1 MRDLTFTPEIKS
13 MDTVRFIIHRKAAFF
28 GALLPHRIFI
38 NGQFAGMVHSGKTIC
53 TEIPRADA
61 YYIDDDESSGNA
73 VIFDNGQSEY
83 NILMKVLP
91 GWRMPSCSEFYV
103 ENGIEPIKLPMF
115 HFERIL
121 QADPAQFTPDER
133 VLALCL
139 ECAWSVGEEV
149 LSSKHPFEIID
160 ALRTIGAA
168 QFADLISGVIR
179 REFPDVQFPLSEN
192 QMTQMQGRLDRAE
205 REIGNAPGAYDEFR
219 KAMAHYMM
227 TRLNTPEN
235 IY

>member
-1 MRDLTFTPEIKS
+1 MHDLTFTPEIKS
-13 MDTVRFIIHRKAAFF
+13 MDTVRFLIRRKTAFF

-38 NGQFAGMVHSGKTIC
+38 NGQFAGMVRNGKTIC
-53 TEIPRADA
+53 AEVPKADA
-61 YYIDDDESSGNA
+61 YYIDDDESMGNA
-73 VIFDNGQSEY
+73 VIYDDGQPEY
-83 NILMKVLP
+83 RLLMKVP

-149 LSSKHPFEIID
+149 LSSEHPFEIID
-160 ALRTIGAA
+160 ALRTIGVA
-168 QFADLISGVIR
+168 QYADLISGVIR

-192 QMTQMQGRLDRAE
+192 QMTQMQARLDRAE